1 MADSYLA
8 VLKAAYDY
16 APQSED
22 EIAIK
27 ENQLLFLLDKS
38 DDECVHGSWGLF
50 DSDSYSIMHS
60 VSWWKIRVKTE
71 SQDDEGPSGLVP
83 SAYVEPVR
91 T

>member
-1 MADSYLA
+1 M
-8 VLKAAYDY
+8 
-16 APQSED
+16 
-22 EIAIK
+22 
-27 ENQLLFLLDKS
+27 
-38 DDECVHGSWGLF
+38 GLF